1 MPFTATTGSEFVIGL
16 DGKTYPRRRRW
27 TNEQMAT
34 WVHCLTHKGR
44 SIREI
49 VGALAGAGIRVSV
62 GTVHRYRVGW
72 TCSDCSGE
80 QRVPPEHLASGEAIL

>member
-1 MPFTATTGSEFVIGL
+1 MPISGRTGSEFVTGL

-34 WVHCLTHKGR
+34 WVHSLTHKGR

-49 VGALAGAGIRVSV
+49 VAALAGAGIRVSV
-62 GTVHRYRVGW
+62 GTVHHYRVGW
-72 TCSDCSGE
+72 TCSDCSGG
-80 QRVPPEHLASGEAIL
+80 QNSGPEHLASGEAIR